1 LKAGGKEMWMKA
13 STAVVVALAVFAAA
27 GTVFA
32 QSISDMDLSSFER
45 QSAKQEV
52 QTQTNPFAS
61 GASAA
66 EDLAIEDLQLTGI
79 VYRNDNDAFAL
90 ISGYLVRPGDRIAGY
105 RVDKVEKDR
114 VRLKRLND
122 VIVLALGGGI

>member
-1 LKAGGKEMWMKA
+1 MNLRI
-13 STAVVVALAVFAAA
+13 ALWAAA
-27 GTVFA
+27 AASLLLTAGQLSA
-32 QSISDMDLSSFER
+32 QSISDLDLSSFER
-45 QSAKQEV
+45 QTSGQQEMK
-52 QTQTNPFAS
+52 THTNPFTS

-79 VYRNDNDAFAL
+79 VYRGDSEAFAL

-114 VRLKRLND
+114 VRLKRLNE

>member
-1 LKAGGKEMWMKA
+1 MKPCVAAAALALVLGAA
-13 STAVVVALAVFAAA
+13 STS
-27 GTVFA
+27 FA
-32 QSISDMDLSSFER
+32 QSMSDLDISTFER
-45 QSAKQEV
+45 QSNQE
-52 QTQTNPFAS
+52 QEIRTHTNPFSS
-61 GASAA
+61 GIAAA

-79 VYRNDNDAFAL
+79 VYRDDNDAYAL

-114 VRLKRLND
+114 VRLKRLNE